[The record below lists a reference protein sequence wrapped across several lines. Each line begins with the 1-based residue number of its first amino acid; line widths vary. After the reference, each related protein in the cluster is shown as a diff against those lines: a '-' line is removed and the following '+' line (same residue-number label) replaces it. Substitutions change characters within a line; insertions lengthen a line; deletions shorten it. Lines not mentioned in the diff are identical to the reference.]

1 MDFPK
6 KGKVYKNVAVPFV
19 QPPGIVWRISL
30 IRKDNY
36 RVNNHNQSDSLKE
49 ILWDTH
55 SLVLAIPECLNRAFS
70 Y

>member
-6 KGKVYKNVAVPFV
+6 KGKVYKNGGGSICTT
-19 QPPGIVWRISL
+19 PGIVWRISL

-70 Y
+70 H